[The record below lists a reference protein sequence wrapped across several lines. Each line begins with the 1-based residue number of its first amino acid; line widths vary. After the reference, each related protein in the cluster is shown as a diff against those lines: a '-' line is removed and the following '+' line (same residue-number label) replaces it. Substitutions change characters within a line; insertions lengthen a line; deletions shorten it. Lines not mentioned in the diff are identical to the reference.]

1 MTRSRQNRRTM
12 IKLGL
17 TALWCAI
24 AFFYLFP
31 YTWMLLTA
39 IRRPVDSISMPPRFL
54 FHPSL
59 DGFRTIFGQ
68 VHFQTYLL
76 HSIVVA
82 ACSTVAVLA
91 IAAPAAYA
99 MTQLQVRGRLFLG
112 AILVARM
119 VPGVSLLIPIYLA
132 ASRLGVLDTYG
143 VLVVIYCAFNL
154 PFAVWLLRGFLR
166 DIPHEIREASIID
179 GCSEFQVF
187 VRMIIPSA
195 ANGIV
200 ATSVFVFIAA
210 WNEFLFALALTN
222 AHAATA
228 PLSVLGFRNELGVQW
243 DAIGAAALMISTP
256 VVLFAVIMQRY
267 LVRGLTMGSVK
278 G

>member
-187 VRMIIPSA
+187 VRMIIPLA

-256 VVLFAVIMQRY
+256 LVLFAVIMQRY